1 MPQWMPLAAS
11 TSLSVIPVVIWL
23 IFLSKE
29 GGDRKSIYIK
39 TFLIGTFSVVPP
51 FILMFLFSWKPEL
64 DIYSLINKTVEQAI
78 LNAVIT
84 NVVVAVIEEL
94 GKNMIVR
101 FTDKR
106 HPEFLQTIGSALK
119 LSICAGL
126 GFSFAENIFYFYNI
140 WTSPMYGTADLFSS
154 FIFRSLFTMCMH
166 MAASSIFGYYF
177 GLGKFAGDIS
187 ELARY
192 KGESIWFTRLIGKL
206 TGRMPFQVIRENKN
220 LEGLFLAISIHA
232 TFNALLTLEY
242 KMIPILIVVVS
253 GIYIAYLFKRKSGN
267 LLLSVLKR
275 RGSTLAASDEDV
287 VMEFIG
293 MALNEGKLEEVVQ
306 ICDRLLVRDPDNN
319 VVKLFKAQARDKLK
333 LKQFYDSLKGVFSK
347 TKAPAVTVAPEGIK
361 TPASAL
367 MPAGKSLSAKD
378 EKIVLEVMDMWF
390 KAGNYKQ
397 TLEIAN
403 RLLSLNPQSEG
414 AKVLMEKA
422 MDKTKLE
429 RVFESLGRLFG
440 D

>member
-1 MPQWMPLAAS
+1 MPQWLPLASS
-11 TSLSVIPVVIWL
+11 TALAVVPVVIWL

-39 TFLIGTFSVVPP
+39 TFIIGTFSVVPP
-51 FILMFLFSWKPEL
+51 FILMFLFEYKPEW
-64 DIYSLINKTVEQAI
+64 DIYSAINRTVEQAA
-78 LNAVIT
+78 LNALIT
-84 NVVVAVIEEL
+84 NIVVAIIEEL

-101 FTDKR
+101 FVDKR

-119 LSICAGL
+119 LSICAAL

-140 WTSPMYGTADLFSS
+140 WTSPMYGATDLFSS

-192 KGESIWFTRLIGKL
+192 EGKSLWFARLIGKL
-206 TGRMPFQVIRENKN
+206 TNRMPFQVIRENKN

-242 KMIPILIVVVS
+242 TIVPILIVVFS

-275 RGSTLAASDEDV
+275 RGSTLAASDEDA

-293 MALNEGKLEEVVQ
+293 MVLNEGKLEQVVQ
-306 ICDRLLVRDPDNN
+306 ICDRLLQRDPDNN
-319 VVKLFKAQARDKLK
+319 VVKLFKAQARDQLR
-333 LKQFYDSLKGVFSK
+333 LKQFYDALKGVFSK
-347 TKAPAVTVAPEGIK
+347 AKLPEAAAAPNAAK
-361 TPASAL
+361 
-367 MPAGKSLSAKD
+367 MPAKKSLSAAD
-378 EKIVLEVMDMWF
+378 EKVVLEVMDMWF
-390 KAGNYKQ
+390 KAGNYRQ

-403 RLLSLNPQSEG
+403 RLLSLNPQSQG

-429 RVFESLGRLFG
+429 RIFESLEKLFK